1 VSLSDDVSWPVLSRI
16 VNQWLGESVELTG
29 VKSLHGGSM
38 SMTLLLQFRR
48 HKAVVL
54 KIAPHMVVQ
63 QYQHEAYQL
72 NMLRDRGLPC
82 PEVYASKLGDLDDP
96 NSYLLMEHMPGELL
110 SVVKSKLNEDD
121 LDHIQKHLAELVLQ
135 LHGQSGRLYHK
146 VGDGTEQ
153 GTRDF
158 AGFFHDIYDPILDDV
173 LAMELIS
180 PPLRRRIRSIHGKL
194 DRLLQHS
201 DKPRL
206 VHGDL
211 WSSNLLVQPDRHGK
225 WWVSGLL
232 DPNCRYSHAEM
243 ELAYLELFRT
253 VTPTFFRV
261 YEQVHRLSDEYRR
274 VRRDLYMLYPL
285 LNHIRLF
292 GKQYV
297 KPLGAVAERIA
308 VREKLSGKGS
318 GERRSDGATRRR
330 RGKSE

>member
-16 VNQWLGESVELTG
+16 ANQWLGESVDLTG

-38 SMTLLLQFRR
+38 STTLLLQFKR
-48 HKAVVL
+48 HKPVVL

-96 NSYLLMEHMPGELL
+96 NSYLLMQHMPGESL
-110 SVVKSKLNEDD
+110 STVRSRLSEDD
-121 LDHIQKHLAELVLQ
+121 LNHVEMHLADIVLQ
-135 LHGQSGRLYHK
+135 LHGQTAPLYRK

-158 AGFFHDIYDPILDDV
+158 VRFFHEIYDPILEDV
-173 LAMELIS
+173 TAMKLIP
-180 PPLRRRIRSIHGKL
+180 PPLRRRICSIHEKL

-232 DPNCRYSHAEM
+232 DPNCRYSHAEI

-253 VTPTFFRV
+253 VTPAFFRV
-261 YEQVHRLSDEYRR
+261 YEQVHRLSEEYRR
-274 VRRDLYMLYPL
+274 IRRDLYMLYPL

-292 GKQYV
+292 GQQYV
-297 KPLGAVAERIA
+297 KPLGVIAERISRTLA
-308 VREKLSGKGS
+308 AS
-318 GERRSDGATRRR
+318 RRKVA
-330 RGKSE
+330 